1 MSGPVRIRY
10 DITLDS
16 ITQDSTEFNIDEIA
30 IRGMPP
36 PSYRLQTTTNRS
48 VENGQSRAESSA
60 INVA

>member
-16 ITQDSTEFNIDEIA
+16 IMQDSTEFNIDEIA

-48 VENGQSRAESSA
+48 VENGQSRAEASR
-60 INVA
+60 